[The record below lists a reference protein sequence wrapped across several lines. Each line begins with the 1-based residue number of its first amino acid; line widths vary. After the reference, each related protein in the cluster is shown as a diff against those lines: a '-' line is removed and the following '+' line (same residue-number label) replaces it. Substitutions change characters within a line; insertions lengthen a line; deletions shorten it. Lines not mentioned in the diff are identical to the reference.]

1 MRNKKIKITL
11 ISFYILCQN
20 IFSFGL
26 FDVLNVRYNQTYLGV
41 DKFQFV
47 SFLSEETVEFIDEEA
62 EATDIL
68 WNKTYKYSFSKNDG
82 LYFLE
87 LIDNGKKIKLLALIA
102 EKYLV
107 LYSTDNSKLLFCGIN
122 GINGEGVSFSSC
134 KATSELKEKNKI
146 YSASN
151 LSNLNSDEPWAE
163 SVNGNGI
170 GEKIYT
176 RINARHMIIFSGY
189 ISAKKPYL
197 WKQNARPKKIGIL
210 FPATEMYKEF
220 DLQDTPNPQ
229 ILDFGEVY
237 SGDIEIILLDIYKG
251 TKYEDTCIHS
261 IMFDYF

>member
-1 MRNKKIKITL
+1 MRKQKITITL

-26 FDVLNVRYNQTYLGV
+26 FDVINVQYNQTYLGV

-62 EATDIL
+62 KATDIF
-68 WNKTYKYSFSKNDG
+68 WNKTYKYNFSKNDD

-87 LIDNGKKIKLLALIA
+87 LIDNGKKIKLLALIT

-107 LYSTDNSKLLFCGIN
+107 LYSTDNSKLVFWGIN
-122 GINGEGVSFSSC
+122 GINGEGLYFSSC

-210 FPATEMYKEF
+210 FSATKMYKEF

-229 ILDFGEVY
+229 ILNFDDVY
-237 SGDIEIILLDIYKG
+237 SGDIEITLLDTYKG

-261 IMFDYF
+261 FIFDYF